1 MYDEMPDYPGRQ
13 APGEHSGGEPM
24 NKTQISLRILAVL
37 AVVLVAAL
45 PQAVAGFDETRSI
58 ASDSL
63 TVNNL
68 IGEVVVQG
76 HGGSGFEVVVNVRG
90 KDGSRENIQVVQQ
103 GSELSV
109 IFPPDQ
115 RKFVYPKLG
124 AGSKTTFNP
133 RGDSWLSEVLG
144 GSGRVE
150 VRGSGSGMEVWAD
163 IEIRVPSGSDLRVN
177 LGAGHIEAENVN
189 ADVELD
195 THSGSIEARGIRGDL
210 LADTGSG
217 RVSVEDVD
225 GEVSVDTGSGR
236 VDVKGARGSR
246 LLVDTGS
253 GSVSI
258 DDVDVKKIE
267 IDTGSGRVEA
277 RGVSTDSAKIDT
289 GSGSIRLELDRM
301 GDGSY
306 RLDTGSGG
314 ITLALPPDAS
324 ADVSADTG
332 SGGIHLELD
341 EPVTMR
347 HKSRD
352 ELSFVIGSGA
362 AKVSLDTGSG
372 GIRIVPAR

>member
-1 MYDEMPDYPGRQ
+1 
-13 APGEHSGGEPM
+13 M
-24 NKTQISLRILAVL
+24 NKIHTSLRTLAIL
-37 AVVLVAAL
+37 AVVLVVAL
-45 PQAVAGFDETRSI
+45 PPALAGFDETRTI
-58 ASDSL
+58 DAKSL
-63 TVNNL
+63 IVNNL
-68 IGEVVVQG
+68 IGEVHVTG
-76 HGGSGFEVVVNVRG
+76 HGGSEFEVVVHVRG
-90 KDGSRENIQVVQQ
+90 KDATRENIQVVQE

-109 IFPPDQ
+109 IFPSDQ

-133 RGDSWLSEVLG
+133 RSDNWLSQIIG
-144 GSGRVE
+144 TGRIE

-163 IEIRVPSGSDLRVN
+163 LEVRVPSRSEVRVN
-177 LGAGHIEAENVN
+177 IGAGYIEAEDVS

-195 THSGSIEARGIRGDL
+195 THSGSIEARGIRGNL

-217 RVSVEDVD
+217 HVKVEDVEGD
-225 GEVSVDTGSGR
+225 VSVDTGSGR

-253 GSVSI
+253 GGVSVEDI
-258 DDVDVKKIE
+258 DVKRVE

-277 RGVSTDSAKIDT
+277 RGVRTDNAKIDT

-301 GDGSY
+301 GDGNY
-306 RLDTGSGG
+306 VLDTGSGG
-314 ITLALPPDAS
+314 ITLALPADAS

-372 GIRIVPAR
+372 GIRIVPTR